1 MVSSLKYDY
10 SELTKYFKGIF
21 NFNLQEI
28 DFEIIESLQND
39 GEKLER
45 IDLSIVLN
53 HYQTKKLTV
62 QDMDLI
68 KDAIL
73 IEFNKKFV

>member
-1 MVSSLKYDY
+1 MVLSLKYDY

-21 NFNLQEI
+21 SFNLQEI
-28 DFEIIESLQND
+28 DFEVIESLQNS

-53 HYQTKKLTV
+53 HYQTKKLTI

-68 KDAIL
+68 KDNIL
-73 IEFNKKFV
+73 LEFNKKFV

>member
-1 MVSSLKYDY
+1 MVLSLKYDY

-28 DFEIIESLQND
+28 DFEVIESLQNN

-45 IDLSIVLN
+45 MDLSIVLN

-62 QDMDLI
+62 KDIDLI
-68 KDAIL
+68 KDNIL
-73 IEFNKKFV
+73 LEFNKKFV

>member
-45 IDLSIVLN
+45 IDLMIVLN
-53 HYQTKKLTV
+53 YHQTKKLSV
-62 QDMDLI
+62 QDTDLI